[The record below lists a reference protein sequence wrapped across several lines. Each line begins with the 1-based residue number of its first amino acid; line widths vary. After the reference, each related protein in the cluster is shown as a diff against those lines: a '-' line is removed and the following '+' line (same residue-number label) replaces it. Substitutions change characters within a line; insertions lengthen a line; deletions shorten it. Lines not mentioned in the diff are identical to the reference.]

1 MKKEIIYLVIGIIIV
16 GAIAW
21 LIMFILHPSEDT
33 ADRGDFSKLPGKFTA
48 LGPYAKNINLTEN
61 IGNYGLN
68 IRAERL
74 YVKKGKFLGFDSAL
88 KRNYV
93 MNKYYLTLYKHGIK
107 MFEVYKDHLS
117 MNPLLKR
124 IEIDSPQ
131 VIYPENN
138 EQPIKIKLDK
148 DNKMFTIYYKDKTDV
163 WNLAK

>member
-1 MKKEIIYLVIGIIIV
+1 MKKEIIYLVTGLMIV

-21 LIMFILHPSEDT
+21 LLIFILHPSEDT
-33 ADRGDFSKLPGKFTA
+33 VDRGGFSKLPAKFTA

-61 IGNYGLN
+61 IGNYALN

-88 KRNYV
+88 KRKYV
-93 MNKYYLTLYKHGIK
+93 LNKYYLTLYKKGTK
-107 MFEVYKDHLS
+107 MFEVFKDHLS
-117 MNPLLKR
+117 MNPLMKT
-124 IEIDSPQ
+124 IEIESPQ

-148 DNKMFTIYYKDKTDV
+148 DKKLFTIYYKDKMDV
-163 WNLAK
+163 WNLAQ

>member
-1 MKKEIIYLVIGIIIV
+1 MKKEIIYLVTGLVIV

-21 LIMFILHPSEDT
+21 FLIINLSHSENRD
-33 ADRGDFSKLPGKFTA
+33 DFSKLPRKFTA

-88 KRNYV
+88 KRKYV
-93 MNKYYLTLYKHGIK
+93 LNKYYLTLYKQGTK

-117 MNPLLKR
+117 INPLLKR

-148 DNKMFTIYYKDKTDV
+148 DKKLFTIYYKDKTDV
-163 WNLAK
+163 WNLAQ